1 MEAVARI
8 EDFRHG
14 RVPRVVRERQLV
26 ELGEELFAERGYA
39 KASMDELA
47 RRAGVTKPVIYEL
60 FGSKEGLFRACLEG
74 LALRLADAIAE
85 AARGADAADAADA
98 ARGADGAG
106 GGPDPEARRSG
117 APDPEGRLRAGGLAF
132 LRFAQE
138 NRVAYELL
146 YEGRFSDAAVNVRRR
161 QAALILELMREMAPD
176 DVDPRELEVA
186 AHAVNS
192 AYEGVAHWMWE
203 HPESDV
209 EELADWTVELLLPGL
224 RRFT

>member
-8 EDFRHG
+8 EEFRHG
-14 RVPRVVRERQLV
+14 RVPRAVRERQLV
-26 ELGEELFAERGYA
+26 ALGEELFAERGFA

-74 LALRLADAIAE
+74 LALRLAEQIAE
-85 AARGADAADAADA
+85 AARGADAASAA
-98 ARGADGAG
+98 
-106 GGPDPEARRSG
+106 PDPEA
-117 APDPEGRLRAGGLAF
+117 RLRAGGLAF

-146 YEGRFSDAAVNVRRR
+146 YEGRFSDAAVTVRKR

-176 DVDPRELEVA
+176 DVDPRELELA

-192 AYEGVAHWMWE
+192 AYEGVAHWMWD
-203 HPESDV
+203 HPEI
-209 EELADWTVELLLPGL
+209 ELERLADWTVELLLPGL